1 LTGATVSKLTGVGAA
16 FSVVDELRD
25 KRFGGRLLPILAV
38 VTLVIAALASGWRF
52 FAAQSPSS
60 PVHIGPLLGPIESLV
75 AWAWLGGI
83 AGLTL
88 CAALPRM
95 RLAFR
100 AERRVV
106 LLLAIGWII
115 LLASFLAGAVL
126 GTHGTQVIRA
136 YPRTLTV
143 MLIRLPG
150 FLILLA
156 GLVALLVALLRR
168 APGADRG
175 D

>member
-1 LTGATVSKLTGVGAA
+1 M
-16 FSVVDELRD
+16 
-25 KRFGGRLLPILAV
+25 AV
-38 VTLVIAALASGWRF
+38 VTLVVAALASGWRF

-60 PVHIGPLLGPIESLV
+60 PVHIGPLVGPVESLALV
-75 AWAWLGGI
+75 AWLGGI
-83 AGLTL
+83 AGLAL

-95 RLAFR
+95 GLPAR

-106 LLLAIGWII
+106 LLLVCGWVV
-115 LLASFLAGAVL
+115 LLASFVAGALL

-150 FLILLA
+150 FLVLLA

-168 APGADRG
+168 PPGADRR

>member
-1 LTGATVSKLTGVGAA
+1 VKQ
-16 FSVVDELRD
+16 ERD
-25 KRFGGRLLPILAV
+25 KRLGTKLLPVLAV
-38 VTLVIAALASGWRF
+38 ITLVIAALASGWRF

-60 PVHIGPLLGPIESLV
+60 PVHLGPLLGPVESLTLFSWV
-75 AWAWLGGI
+75 GGI
-83 AGLTL
+83 AGLAL
-88 CAALPRM
+88 YAALPRM
-95 RLAFR
+95 QLVAR

-106 LLLAIGWII
+106 LLLACGWIV
-115 LLASFLAGAVL
+115 LLVSFIAGALL

-150 FLILLA
+150 FLILLT
-156 GLVALLVALLRR
+156 GLVSLLVALLRR
-168 APGADRG
+168 VPGADRG